1 MEVDTVIDVYFE
13 DEIIIL
19 VDGSNDLNQE
29 QVWEILETNS
39 IGFTGIS
46 KAGG

>member
-1 MEVDTVIDVYFE
+1 MDTVIDVYFE
-13 DEIIIL
+13 DEIVIL
-19 VDGSNDLNQE
+19 VDEPGEFDQE
-29 QVWEILETNS
+29 QAWEILETNS